1 MPHGGLFTEASP
13 QNAFIVNDPEKYPD
27 YHYMRLWYLPLA
39 AALVLSCAAAPDA
52 VSPELPSASL
62 AFDRVEARDPR
73 HMALYFFLKLENPR
87 PVDARVEIRDWT
99 LTMNG
104 VSLETGVDL
113 SEDTLLAP
121 HSSGVFSLRLDPDLA
136 GIYAGT
142 DYRAELALDLDF
154 GFDSGEAAP
163 VRVRTEAAFPRI
175 REPQFNIT
183 SIAIM
188 KAELI
193 NTRFKVKLRIDN
205 PNAFPVELSSFS
217 YELYGAG
224 RFWADGKETDIL
236 DIPAEGS
243 AERELFL
250 RMNFINMKRD
260 LLDQVIALRRVN
272 YRFAGEATVSTG
284 VEYLPSFLM
293 AFDRSGYSAVLE

>member
-1 MPHGGLFTEASP
+1 
-13 QNAFIVNDPEKYPD
+13 V
-27 YHYMRLWYLPLA
+27 
-39 AALVLSCAAAPDA
+39 
-52 VSPELPSASL
+52 
-62 AFDRVEARDPR
+62 
-73 HMALYFFLKLENPR
+73 ALYFFLELENPR
-87 PVDARVEIRDWT
+87 PVPARVELQEWALI
-99 LTMNG
+99 MNG
-104 VSLETGVDL
+104 VSLETAVSL
-113 SEDTLLAP
+113 LEDARLAP
-121 HSSGVFSLRLDPDLA
+121 HSSAVFSLRLDPDMA
-136 GIYAGT
+136 GIYAGA
-142 DYRAELALDLDF
+142 DYRAELALGLNF
-154 GFDSGEAAP
+154 SFDSGKAGL
-163 VRVRTEAAFPRI
+163 VRVSTEAAFPRI

-224 RFWADGKETDIL
+224 RFWAGGRETDIL

-260 LLDQVIALRRVN
+260 LLDQVVALRRVN

-284 VEYLPSFLM
+284 IEYLPSFLM
-293 AFDRSGYSAVLE
+293 AFDRSGYSVVLE

>member
-1 MPHGGLFTEASP
+1 VKTLPE
-13 QNAFIVNDPEKYPD
+13 NAFTVKDPGEYPD
-27 YHYMRLWYLPLA
+27 YHYMRLWYIFLA
-39 AALVLSCAAAPDA
+39 AALLPGCAAAPGA
-52 VSPELPSASL
+52 LPPALPSASL
-62 AFDRVEARDPR
+62 SFDRVEARDPR
-73 HMALYFFLKLENPR
+73 HMDLYFFLTLENPR
-87 PVDARVEIRDWT
+87 PVDARVEIRNWT

-104 VSLETGVDL
+104 VSLETGVNL
-113 SEDTLLAP
+113 SEDARLAP
-121 HSSGVFSLRLDPDLA
+121 RSSGVFSLRLDPDLA
-136 GIYAGT
+136 GTYAGT
-142 DYRAELALDLDF
+142 DYRMELTLDLDF

-163 VRVRTEAAFPRI
+163 VRVRAEAAFPRI

-224 RFWADGKETDIL
+224 RLWAGGEETDIL